1 MRKLAVLLLLTSA
14 ALAAP
19 NVVVSSVLAEAKGD
33 VQKPIS
39 IVVTVENKGDA
50 PSQPGQVVVTLTPK
64 VPPAKKGSGQTMFDP
79 LMVKGEVPSLAPNQ
93 KLPLIIGTPYETRNR
108 MSGQRGSFR
117 VSNIDPTGEVMVNF
131 TAAFQAAPPVQ
142 R

>member
-1 MRKLAVLLLLTSA
+1 MRKLALLLLLTSA
-14 ALAAP
+14 VMAAP

-33 VQKPIS
+33 VRKPVS
-39 IVVTVENKGDA
+39 ILVTVENKGDA

-64 VPPAKKGSGQTMFDP
+64 VTPSQKGSGQTMFDP
-79 LMVKGEVPSLAPNQ
+79 LQLRGEVPALQPNQ
-93 KLPLIIGTPYETRNR
+93 KVPLVLATPYETRNR

-131 TAAFQAAPPVQ
+131 SAVYQAAPAQ